1 MNCHEIHP
9 LLHAYVDS
17 ELDLMPSLEVDRHLK
32 NCAAC
37 TAMKRSL
44 ESLRATLRNND
55 LSYRAPEALRARIRQ
70 SVAAKTERKPQRS
83 SRPWLWQ
90 LLALGSLGFAVVT
103 LMLQPSGISESSR
116 LADEAISD
124 HVRSLMPGH
133 LMDVASTDQ
142 HTVKPWFNGKVD
154 FAPDVK
160 DFAAQGFPLVGGRLD
175 YLNGETVA
183 ALVYHRDK
191 HTINAFVWPAKTP
204 GPNTVQE
211 RRGYTVINRD
221 ANGLH
226 YCIVSDLNGKEL
238 TEFAKLFGQ

>member
-1 MNCHEIHP
+1 MTCDEAETLIHA
-9 LLHAYVDS
+9 LIDD
-17 ELDLMPSLEVDRHLK
+17 ELDAGRAREVEAHVAQCPR
-32 NCAAC
+32 CAASLAAYRQMSQAVASADLRY
-37 TAMKRSL
+37 TAP
-44 ESLRATLRNND
+44 ESLRRRVEAALPKATAPAPSRRAVLRCF
-55 LSYRAPEALRARIRQ
+55 
-70 SVAAKTERKPQRS
+70 
-83 SRPWLWQ
+83 
-90 LLALGSLGFAVVT
+90 ALGSGVSAIAATGLFAI
-103 LMLQPSGISESSR
+103 MLRNDDQERINSEIVSAH
-116 LADEAISD
+116 L
-124 HVRSLMPGH
+124 RSLQAGH
-133 LMDVASTDQ
+133 LTDVLSTDQ